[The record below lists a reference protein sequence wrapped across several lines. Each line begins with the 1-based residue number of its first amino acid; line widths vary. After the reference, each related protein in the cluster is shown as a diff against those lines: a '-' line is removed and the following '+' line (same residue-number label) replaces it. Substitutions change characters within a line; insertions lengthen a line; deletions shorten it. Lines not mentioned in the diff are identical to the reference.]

1 MKTNLQLQI
10 EVAWAC
16 RLLAKDGHSDF
27 SLGHVSAR
35 ATQGDAMLI
44 KRRGVSLEEVKPS
57 DVLHVDLDGKK
68 LEGEGNIHLEY
79 PFHSEVYKHRKDV
92 GAVMHTHP
100 PYATAMSAT
109 TQRLK
114 MVTHDSTLFY
124 DGVARFN
131 DSPNLVTNQEQGH
144 TIALALGA
152 ARALLLRNHGV
163 LVVGKDIPWVVIT
176 ALTLERAIKFQMLAD
191 ALGGSDNEMSEQEA
205 KQLHQQKFQDVF
217 IYDYWDYLVRNAKC
231 EGDDVR

>member
-1 MKTNLQLQI
+1 MKTNRELQI

-16 RLLAKDGHSDF
+16 RLLAKDGHGDF

-35 ATQGDAMLI
+35 STQGDGMLI
-44 KRRGVSLEEVKPS
+44 KRRGISLEEVKAS

-68 LEGEGNIHLEY
+68 LGGEGDVHLEY
-79 PFHSEVYKHRKDV
+79 PFHSEVYRYRNDV

-114 MVTHDSTLFY
+114 MVSHDSTLFC
-124 DGVARFN
+124 DNVARFD
-131 DSPNLVTNQEQGH
+131 DSPDLVTNTQQGH
-144 TIALALGA
+144 TIALALGS
-152 ARALLLRNHGV
+152 ARVLLLRNHGV

-191 ALGGSDNEMSEQEA
+191 ALGGSDNEMSAQEA
-205 KQLHQQKFQDVF
+205 KRLQHQKFKDIF
-217 IYDYWDYLVRNAKC
+217 IYDYWAYLVRSAMG
-231 EGDDVR
+231 EGDEVE